1 LWPISKAPTTDAQ
14 TGCGSVIE
22 TEVTMRKLTLFRAC
36 GSAALA
42 AAAAFSSLPALAQQS
57 ALVGDGMKPGQ
68 RIEIRDLKRDDG
80 GTVTLRFQFIND
92 SEKDVID
99 ACSYR
104 EINGETCGVV
114 SGVNLID
121 AANKKKYLVV
131 RDAQRNCVC
140 ATGLPHLGKGDRM
153 NAWAKFQAPPDGVQK
168 VTVVVPGFEPVEAVP
183 ITSR

>member
-1 LWPISKAPTTDAQ
+1 
-14 TGCGSVIE
+14 
-22 TEVTMRKLTLFRAC
+22 MRKLILSGP
-36 GSAALA
+36 GSLAALA
-42 AAAAFSSLPALAQQS
+42 IVGCLSSSSAPAQQS

-104 EINGETCGVV
+104 DASADGCGIVG
-114 SGVNLID
+114 GVHLID

-131 RDAQRNCVC
+131 RDAQKNCVC
-140 ATGLPHLGKGDRM
+140 ATGLTNLVKGDRA
-153 NAWAKFQAPPDGVQK
+153 NAWAKFQAPPDAVQK